1 MLWRGCGEAEAAA
14 GRGNAAAVQG
24 WLFMARRHHWMEC
37 KVQRAGPGAGGE
49 PEPARAAGM
58 LALHGIFTLVTRH
71 GLEYPRFY
79 ERLYQLLT
87 PAAFQA
93 RARALPQPQRRC

>member
-1 MLWRGCGEAEAAA
+1 
-14 GRGNAAAVQG
+14 
-24 WLFMARRHHWMEC
+24 
-37 KVQRAGPGAGGE
+37 VQRAGPGAGGE

-79 ERLYQLLT
+79 ERLYSCSRRR
-87 PAAFQA
+87 PSRRGPGPYRNPNGVADAGVD
-93 RARALPQPQRRC
+93 RRCPIPSSCCHTQTLFSRECHV